1 MMEFPQYRKLDG
13 FKRYYQILDERTFV
27 EVAVMNDTVSRQ
39 TVEAKQYP
47 EMIRIKDM
55 LAQEWNFRLME
66 PEEIEQYFGNQEP

>member
-1 MMEFPQYRKLDG
+1 
-13 FKRYYQILDERTFV
+13 
-27 EVAVMNDTVSRQ
+27 VAVMNEAVTRQ

-66 PEEIEQYFGNQEP
+66 HEEIEQYFGNGES